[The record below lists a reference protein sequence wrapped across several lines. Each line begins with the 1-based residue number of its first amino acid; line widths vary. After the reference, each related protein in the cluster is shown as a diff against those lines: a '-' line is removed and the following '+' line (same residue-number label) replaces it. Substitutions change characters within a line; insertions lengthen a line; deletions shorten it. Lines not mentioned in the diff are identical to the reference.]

1 MATSD
6 PSISIK
12 QISSDEEIKVRPLSP
27 MMLAVRRFRKHRM
40 ATFGLGL
47 LITLS
52 LFITFG
58 GVLFSHGYCAPL
70 QQDLSG
76 EDWANCNDTSLKLQP
91 PSREHIF
98 GTDIIGRDIFVRTIY
113 GGQISLLIG
122 ISAALF
128 EVMLGAMIGAIAA
141 YYGGWVDSLLMRF
154 TEAMLT
160 IPSLFLLIIGAR
172 VFGNNMPSV
181 NFFGRELTGSVVII
195 ILVIGATSWMKPPPA
210 STHSPNGRSNRR

>member
-6 PSISIK
+6 VTSSIK
-12 QISSDEEIKVRPLSP
+12 QISSDEEIKFRPLSP

-47 LITLS
+47 LVTLS

-76 EDWANCNDTSLKLQP
+76 EAWANCNDTSLKLQP
-91 PSREHIF
+91 PSNEHIF

-122 ISAALF
+122 
-128 EVMLGAMIGAIAA
+128 
-141 YYGGWVDSLLMRF
+141 
-154 TEAMLT
+154 
-160 IPSLFLLIIGAR
+160 
-172 VFGNNMPSV
+172 
-181 NFFGRELTGSVVII
+181 
-195 ILVIGATSWMKPPPA
+195 
-210 STHSPNGRSNRR
+210 